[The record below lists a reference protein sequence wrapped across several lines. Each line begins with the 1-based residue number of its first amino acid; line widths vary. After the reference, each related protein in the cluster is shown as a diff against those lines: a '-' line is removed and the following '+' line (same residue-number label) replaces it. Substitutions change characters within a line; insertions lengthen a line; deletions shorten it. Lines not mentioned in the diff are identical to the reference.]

1 MLAQLQPSLADQITR
16 LARDRVQAAV
26 DRALGNATSELRAA
40 IDARVR
46 EVVDEAI
53 AAEIAKRR

>member
-1 MLAQLQPSLADQITR
+1 VLAQLQPSLADQITR